1 MNDREQLASLVA
13 GDSTTTPYA
22 HKDMY
27 WGGSMVWYICIF
39 FFIFIIVLLI
49 IFAVEPVCIC
59 GEKDQKDDEDCP
71 TVGWNLLYAFFISLF
86 ILIIIWLLYAISSY
100 NQSTC

>member
-1 MNDREQLASLVA
+1 MNDREQLASLVS
-13 GDSTTTPYA
+13 GETKTTPYA

-39 FFIFIIVLLI
+39 FFIFIIVLLVI
-49 IFAVEPVCIC
+49 LAIEPVSIY
-59 GEKDQKDDEDCP
+59 GEKDRKDDEDCP
-71 TVGWNLLYAFFISLF
+71 SIGWPLLYAFFISIF

-100 NQSTC
+100 NMSSC